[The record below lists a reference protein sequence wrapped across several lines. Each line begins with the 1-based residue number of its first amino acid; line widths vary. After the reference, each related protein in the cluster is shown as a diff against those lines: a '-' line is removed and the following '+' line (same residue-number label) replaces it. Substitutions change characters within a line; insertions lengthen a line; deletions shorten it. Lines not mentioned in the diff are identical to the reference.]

1 MWEKLRATQELEFL
15 VLLLSE
21 ADAGSRPDVRVGDQ
35 VVVELAEKPTTGYRW
50 QVDVD
55 AARARVVDDT
65 FLSASDAMG
74 APGRRRLTFEVL
86 QAGEV
91 DIRLRNARSWDP
103 ENAVGEFSVTLEA
116 AAAS

>member
-15 VLLLSE
+15 VLTLSE

-55 AARARVVDDT
+55 TARARVVDDT

-86 QAGEV
+86 QAGAV